1 MKKIILALVAIVMLV
16 SCERYNAAVEK
27 VEKEELKGQWRVITV
42 NCPEVLAEKDGK
54 KKVFQYESPYNRY
67 NMSLLTKIRICQRTV
82 SPGWVI
88 YATSNRDYSFF
99 PPPTK

>member
-1 MKKIILALVAIVMLV
+1 MKKIILLIIAVAVLVG
-16 SCERYNAAVEK
+16 CGKYQAAVEK

-42 NCPEVLAEKDGK
+42 NCPEILAEKGGE
-54 KKVFQYESPYNRY
+54 KKVFQYEPPYSRY
-67 NMSLLTKIRICQRTV
+67 NMPLITKTRICQRTV

-88 YATSNRDYSFF
+88 YVTSDRNYSFF